1 MTVDDKIKDE
11 ELQYEIKREGTK
23 ISALSSGE
31 TDKYEYLTIIET
43 LHPDQSRAIKQAV
56 FTYYTLRKFLE
67 KIIKTIEDKRKKQAK
82 ALED

>member
-23 ISALSSGE
+23 ISVLSSGE

-43 LHPDQSRAIKQAV
+43 YHLDQSRAIKQAV

>member
-11 ELQYEIKREGTK
+11 ELQCEIKREGTK
-23 ISALSSGE
+23 ISVLSSGE

-43 LHPDQSRAIKQAV
+43 YHPDQSRAIEKAV

>member
-23 ISALSSGE
+23 ISVLSSGE

-43 LHPDQSRAIKQAV
+43 YHPDQSRAIKQAV

-67 KIIKTIEDKRKKQAK
+67 KIKTIEDKRKKQAK